1 MSLFVRL
8 RLSFS
13 PTYRWASSTSVR
25 SLRSLATPNG
35 DARSRLSQPKGFEP
49 FFHDKQ
55 YSTKHQILN
64 LQRGTKTQCFANFQN
79 INDQLTVF
87 SQSIRSNTT
96 ADTRVLHLY
105 VRLSSMLTL
114 APQAFPSV
122 RAFASLSSR
131 PRVRRQRLRTA
142 ALALTG
148 WHVV

>member
-64 LQRGTKTQCFANFQN
+64 LQRGTKTRCFAKL
-79 INDQLTVF
+79 QLTKRNVVDWGGEF
-87 SQSIRSNTT
+87 AHHQ
-96 ADTRVLHLY
+96 
-105 VRLSSMLTL
+105 RLSGL
-114 APQAFPSV
+114 ARERSERARPSEATKCPWGAV
-122 RAFASLSSR
+122 PSKNLLFFMN
-131 PRVRRQRLRTA
+131 
-142 ALALTG
+142 
-148 WHVV
+148 